1 MVIVDLL
8 CNIVGLNIF
17 AYFHHVRDFLNPPEV
32 RPVVLY
38 TPAPSVAP
46 EISSEPVQTPEE
58 IEPEQIP
65 SRPVTA
71 WGEKFA
77 EHFTD
82 GEIIE
87 TDNSYRSANI
97 SVTVTTVNENRQYY
111 SIAEI
116 YISDLKYLRTSLAT
130 RGYGSRDMVALLAQK
145 NNAVVAIS
153 GDYYSA
159 RKEGIIVRNGV
170 LYRDTRFEDVC
181 VLLNDGRMLTLTPGE
196 LDLQQLKE
204 AAPWQVWSFGPKLL
218 DNGAAITSF
227 TSAVEKNNPRSA
239 IGYVEPGHYFFVQVD
254 GRGANGSRGMT
265 LEELSLLFERLGCQ
279 SAYNLD
285 GGQTAGI
292 VWRGELISHPYG
304 RSVSDIIYITD
315 SPDQEEAE

>member
-1 MVIVDLL
+1 M
-8 CNIVGLNIF
+8 
-17 AYFHHVRDFLNPPEV
+17 
-32 RPVVLY
+32 
-38 TPAPSVAP
+38 
-46 EISSEPVQTPEE
+46 
-58 IEPEQIP
+58 
-65 SRPVTA
+65 
-71 WGEKFA
+71 
-77 EHFTD
+77 
-82 GEIIE
+82 
-87 TDNSYRSANI
+87 
-97 SVTVTTVNENRQYY
+97 TTVNENRQYY

-239 IGYVEPGHYFFVQVD
+239 IGYYEPGHYCLVVVD
-254 GRGANGSRGMT
+254 GRQGKYSGGLDMK
-265 LEELSLLFERLGCQ
+265 ELSKLMYTLGCVR
-279 SAYNLD
+279 AYNLD
-285 GGQTAGI
+285 GGATAHMSWLDAVI
-292 VWRGELISHPYG
+292 N
-304 RSVSDIIYITD
+304 
-315 SPDQEEAE
+315 SPSKERDVHDVICVCFPQGA